1 MRLFSHF
8 SFDTL
13 SNTYV
18 VGPDG
23 GGDALLVDPA
33 SFDVPLLEI
42 VEGHGYY
49 VRHVLL
55 THYDE
60 SHLAGLRTLRR
71 IYDCSVYAAH
81 ATVLGE
87 LAITVSHGDRFSLCC
102 GPIEV
107 ITLPGHSSDSVAY
120 FTNGLLFTGT
130 AMSAAEYGSV
140 GNPYAKAILLA
151 NIRERVLT
159 LPDETVVFPFYG
171 PPSTVLVEKDTFP
184 TQYSIRS
191 AEPS

>member
-23 GGDALLVDPA
+23 GGDALLVDPV
-33 SFDVPLLEI
+33 SFDAPLLEI
-42 VEGHGYY
+42 VEGQGYY

-55 THYDE
+55 THYNE

-81 ATVLGE
+81 ATVLGQS
-87 LAITVSHGDRFSLCC
+87 AITVSHGERFSLCC
-102 GPIEV
+102 GPIDV
-107 ITLPGHSSDSVAY
+107 ITLPGHTSDSVAY
-120 FTNGLLFTGT
+120 YTNGFLFTGV
-130 AMSAAEYGSV
+130 AMTAAEYGRV
-140 GNPYAKAILLA
+140 PNPYAKAILLA
-151 NIRERVLT
+151 NIRDRVLV
-159 LPDETVVFPFYG
+159 LPEETVILPFYG
-171 PPSTVLVEKDTFP
+171 PPSTVLVEKRSFPMQDP
-184 TQYSIRS
+184 TQLAGLS
-191 AEPS
+191 